1 MGFSVLIDILGST
14 IIGGILLISMLHL
27 NENSVKNDKF
37 WGNDRILQR
46 DLSSVA
52 TLMEN
57 DFRKMGYCYNT
68 ILDDTLQLI
77 YVADTSDVEF
87 RGDLNSDGVLD
98 VVHYYVGPT
107 SELSGTP
114 NPRDRILYRKI
125 NNEPPLMISNNVVSM
140 QLVYLDVFDDTLSQ
154 PIADTREIESM
165 QIGIRVEDAAAF
177 NNEYTTAYWQQIRL
191 ISRNLYKR

>member
-1 MGFSVLIDILGST
+1 
-14 IIGGILLISMLHL
+14 MLHL

>member
-1 MGFSVLIDILGST
+1 
-14 IIGGILLISMLHL
+14 
-27 NENSVKNDKF
+27 
-37 WGNDRILQR
+37 
-46 DLSSVA
+46 
-52 TLMEN
+52 
-57 DFRKMGYCYNT
+57 
-68 ILDDTLQLI
+68 LDDTLQLI

-140 QLVYLDVFDDTLSQ
+140 QLVYLDVFDDTLGQ